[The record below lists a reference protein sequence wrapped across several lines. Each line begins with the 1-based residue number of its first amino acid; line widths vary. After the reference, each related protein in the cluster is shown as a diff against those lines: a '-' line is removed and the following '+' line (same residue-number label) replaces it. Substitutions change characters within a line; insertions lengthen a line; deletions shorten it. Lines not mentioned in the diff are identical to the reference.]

1 MHKLDIPQWLR
12 DRVIPRRGGWEVFH
26 EINTT
31 ATALLV
37 VDMQKAFVAE
47 GAPLEVP
54 MARAIVPNINN
65 IATALRAAGGHVIWI
80 KTTLTDASG
89 PSAWSVYHQNFFTT
103 DKAAY
108 HLNAVSAGGDWHD
121 LYGELDVQA
130 QDTSFEKK
138 RFSAFFSN
146 APKLDDVLKGMS
158 VDTLIVTGTLTNLCC
173 ESTARDGMMSGYKVL
188 FPHDANATL
197 TDEEHNASLVNIA
210 QGFGDVRSSD
220 EIIAMIEAARD
231 NPS

>member
-12 DRVIPRRGGWEVFH
+12 DRVIPRRGRWEIFQ
-26 EINTT
+26 EIDAP

-54 MARAIVPNINN
+54 VARSIVPNINA
-65 IATALRAAGGHVIWI
+65 IAAALRAAGGHIIWV

-89 PSAWSVYHQNFFTT
+89 ASAWTVYHQNFFTP
-103 DKAAY
+103 DKASY
-108 HLNAVSAGGDWHD
+108 HRNAVSADAPWHD

-130 QDTSFEKK
+130 EDRVFEKK

-146 APKLDDVLKGMS
+146 APKLDDVLREKAI
-158 VDTLIVTGTLTNLCC
+158 DTLIVTGTLTNLCC
-173 ESTARDGMMSGYKVL
+173 ESTARDGMMSGYKIL

-197 TDEEHNASLVNIA
+197 TDEEHNGSLVNIA
-210 QGFGDVRSSD
+210 QGFGDVRASA
-220 EIIAMIEAARD
+220 EIVAMLQAAR
-231 NPS
+231 